1 MFLFILENLGTQELI
16 LIAGLALII
25 FGPRKLPDIV
35 KTISKTIA
43 QFKNATNEF
52 KSTWEK
58 EVEFDEV
65 EKVNENLIHPT
76 TENSIANKSE
86 IETVSE
92 STTQLAKPPSPEI
105 KELSLEEVERI
116 FKNKKNPETTTQ
128 PEEPAIETPVFAK
141 RDWL

>member
-116 FKNKKNPETTTQ
+116 FKNKKNQENSDQ

>member
-1 MFLFILENLGTQELI
+1 LFLFILENLGTQELI

-65 EKVNENLIHPT
+65 EKVNENLILPNS
-76 TENSIANKSE
+76 ENSIYPKSVVDE
-86 IETVSE
+86 GSSVNTGL
-92 STTQLAKPPSPEI
+92 TNPPSPEI
-105 KELSLEEVERI
+105 KELSQDEIERI
-116 FKNKKNPETTTQ
+116 FKNKKNQENSTQSEET
-128 PEEPAIETPVFAK
+128 AIEPPAFAK

>member
-1 MFLFILENLGTQELI
+1 MFLFILESLGTQELV

-52 KSTWEK
+52 KTTWEK
-58 EVEFDEV
+58 EVEFDDL
-65 EKVNENLIHPT
+65 EKVDENLVTPT
-76 TENSIANKSE
+76 PANPISNKN
-86 IETVSE
+86 TVEEFS
-92 STTQLAKPPSPEI
+92 SLMTQLKTPPKPEI
-105 KELSLEEVERI
+105 KELSSDEVGRI
-116 FKNKKNPETTTQ
+116 FQRKANQEEDSQVKETAT
-128 PEEPAIETPVFAK
+128 EPVISTK

>member
-1 MFLFILENLGTQELI
+1 MFLFILENLGTQELV

-65 EKVNENLIHPT
+65 EKVNENLILPT
-76 TENSIANKSE
+76 TENSISTKNV
-86 IETVSE
+86 IEDVS
-92 STTQLAKPPSPEI
+92 SATTELTKPPSPEI
-105 KELSLEEVERI
+105 KELSLEEIERI
-116 FKNKKNPETTTQ
+116 FKNKKNQEISTSTEETAT
-128 PEEPAIETPVFAK
+128 ETPVFAK
-141 RDWL
+141 KDWL

>member
-1 MFLFILENLGTQELI
+1 MFLFILESIGTQELV

-25 FGPRKLPDIV
+25 FGPRKLPEIV
-35 KTISKTIA
+35 KTISKTLA

-65 EKVNENLIHPT
+65 EKVNENLVVPT
-76 TENSIANKSE
+76 PENTISNKS
-86 IETVSE
+86 TVEEFS
-92 STTQLAKPPSPEI
+92 SLMTQLKTPPKPEI
-105 KELSLEEVERI
+105 KELSSEDTARI
-116 FKNKKNPETTTQ
+116 FQNKENQVEDSQVKETATEISKST
-128 PEEPAIETPVFAK
+128 K

>member
-1 MFLFILENLGTQELI
+1 MFLFIFENLGTQELI

-58 EVEFDEV
+58 EVEFDEI
-65 EKVNENLIHPT
+65 EKVNENLILPT
-76 TENSIANKSE
+76 PENSISTKTV
-86 IETVSE
+86 IEDVGSA
-92 STTQLAKPPSPEI
+92 TTQLTEPPPPEI
-105 KELSLEEVERI
+105 KELSLEEIERI
-116 FKNKKNPETTTQ
+116 FKNKKNQDNSDQ

>member
-1 MFLFILENLGTQELI
+1 MFLFIFENLGTQELI

-76 TENSIANKSE
+76 TENSISTNTVIADANSA
-86 IETVSE
+86 
-92 STTQLAKPPSPEI
+92 TTQLTNPPSPEI
-105 KELSLEEVERI
+105 KELSAEEVERI
-116 FKNKKNPETTTQ
+116 FKNKKNQENSDQ
-128 PEEPAIETPVFAK
+128 PEEPAIETPIFAK